1 MTLITLASY
10 SLRHRVEQ
18 MRAVFADLDTN
29 TPLTSIIS
37 SRVLKNSLTCN
48 VSHLKKTLNYSS
60 LKVKLL
66 HLS

>member
-1 MTLITLASY
+1 MTSITLASY

-48 VSHLKKTLNYSS
+48 VSHLKKNP
-60 LKVKLL
+60 
-66 HLS
+66 

>member
-1 MTLITLASY
+1 MTSITLASY

-48 VSHLKKTLNYSS
+48 VSHLKKPLII
-60 LKVKLL
+60 LP
-66 HLS
+66 